1 MSQRS
6 YENYMLITDLDG
18 TLIPRGG
25 IVSAENRAAVRAFV
39 NGGGHFGIATGR
51 TPEAAGGY
59 VKELPINAPCVF
71 FNGSMLY
78 DWDKQQ
84 VLATRPL
91 PPTAD
96 GDKTIWPR
104 FAQACLEHFREAC
117 IEIYTADN
125 CHIISPAAYDD
136 PRLPHEYYK
145 YEHCTIDK
153 LADIEQTPWLKFF
166 VNADPAELRQLEQL
180 AADFGIT
187 QLANSFYSEI
197 NYYEFVAKGA
207 SKGSMLEEVRNLPA
221 YQSMTI
227 IAAGDY
233 LNDNEMLQLADIGV
247 ASANAHEQT
256 KAAADRVGCD
266 VQEHL
271 MAWIME
277 NVVERR

>member
-1 MSQRS
+1 MRQRS

-78 DWDKQQ
+78 DWEKQQ

-91 PPTAD
+91 PPAAD

-104 FAQACLEHFREAC
+104 FAQACLERFREAC

-125 CHIISPAAYDD
+125 CHIISPAVYDD

-166 VNADPAELRQLEQL
+166 VNADPVELRQLEQL

-207 SKGSMLEEVRNLPA
+207 SKGAMLEEVRKLPA

-256 KAAADRVGCD
+256 KAAANQVGCD
-266 VQEHL
+266 AQDHL
-271 MAWIME
+271 MAWIMK
-277 NVVERR
+277 NVVECR

>member
-1 MSQRS
+1 MSQRP

-25 IVSAENRAAVRAFV
+25 IVSAENRAAVQAFV
-39 NGGGHFGIATGR
+39 DGGGHFGIATGR

-180 AADFGIT
+180 AADFGIR

-227 IAAGDY
+227 IASGDY
-233 LNDNEMLQLADIGV
+233 LNDNEMLQIADIGV

-266 VQEHL
+266 AQDHL
-271 MAWIME
+271 MAWILE
-277 NVVERR
+277 NVVECR

>member
-1 MSQRS
+1 MSQRP

-25 IVSAENRAAVRAFV
+25 IVSAENRAAVQAFV
-39 NGGGHFGIATGR
+39 DGGGHFGIATGR

-227 IAAGDY
+227 IASGDY
-233 LNDNEMLQLADIGV
+233 LNDNEMLQIADIGV

-266 VQEHL
+266 AQDHL
-271 MAWIME
+271 MAWILE
-277 NVVERR
+277 NVVECR

>member
-1 MSQRS
+1 MSQRP

-227 IAAGDY
+227 IASGDY
-233 LNDNEMLQLADIGV
+233 LNDNEMLQIADIGV

-266 VQEHL
+266 AQDHL
-271 MAWIME
+271 MAWILE
-277 NVVERR
+277 NVVECR